1 MPTIMLTDEVYASLE
16 ALAVGFDTPNSVIK
30 RLLDKELGM
39 NKPQEY
45 KGTESIIPI
54 PKGKITLEIIETLYP
69 IAKEVYEGR
78 REINDAVGYLEGKMS
93 RASAFMYI
101 KTFSAIRQG
110 ECYTRT
116 INKIATRYFLERIFE
131 EYNIK
136 ELKMALDSVR
146 SHIMYFEQ
154 FLDGRQMKP
163 TREIYTEFLKI
174 YDNKLKEQSQ

>member
-1 MPTIMLTDEVYASLE
+1 MPSIMLNDEVYASLE

-30 RLLDKELGM
+30 RLLDKELGI

-45 KGTESIIPI
+45 KGMKDITPI

-69 IAKEVYEGR
+69 IAKEVYEER

-93 RASAFMYI
+93 RASALMYI
-101 KTFSAIRQG
+101 KTFSAIRNG
-110 ECYTRT
+110 KCYTRT

-131 EYNIK
+131 EYNIE
-136 ELKMALDSVR
+136 ELKKALDSVR

-154 FLDGRQMKP
+154 FLEGGKMKP
-163 TREIYTEFLKI
+163 TREIYAEFLKI
-174 YDNKLKEQSQ
+174 YNNKLKEQSQ